1 MDLFFR
7 VNVNE
12 KIGFGHFRRITSLIE
27 NLPRRINYKIILDNK
42 QQINKY
48 NLPNMNYGFLYKDNK
63 SFLSEREDAKLFCS
77 LIKKKPIVLVLA
89 WNFFN
94 EIKKNNSELAKE
106 FINIKSLEK

>member
-48 NLPNMNYGFLYKDNK
+48 NLPNMNYVFYIKIISPFYLK
-63 SFLSEREDAKLFCS
+63 ERMQSYFAL
-77 LIKKKPIVLVLA
+77 
-89 WNFFN
+89 N
-94 EIKKNNSELAKE
+94 
-106 FINIKSLEK
+106 

>member
-48 NLPNMNYGFLYKDNK
+48 NLPNMNYGFLYKNNK

-77 LIKKKPIVLVLA
+77 LIKKKPIVFVDDYRLGKIWEKISKTRPASKTTLVRVQC
-89 WNFFN
+89 
-94 EIKKNNSELAKE
+94 
-106 FINIKSLEK
+106 